1 MITQSGCF
9 GTKAY
14 NPPID
19 DLKEAAQ
26 ALKDIIGSDPET
38 VPSEPAQE
46 SAPDME
52 AAQLLGQY
60 MRRVRLLTWAV
71 VAIAAY
77 LVLNEMK

>member
-19 DLKEAAQ
+19 DLEEAAQ
-26 ALKDIIGSDPET
+26 AVEEIIGSDHET
-38 VPSEPAQE
+38 VPSEPSQE
-46 SAPDME
+46 SAPDLE
-52 AAQLLGQY
+52 AAQLLVQY

-77 LVLNEMK
+77 LVLKEMK

>member
-9 GTKAY
+9 GAKAY
-14 NPPID
+14 DPPID

-26 ALKDIIGSDPET
+26 ALKDITGGDPET
-38 VPSEPAQE
+38 VPSEPYQE
-46 SAPDME
+46 SAPDLG

-77 LVLNEMK
+77 LVLKEVK